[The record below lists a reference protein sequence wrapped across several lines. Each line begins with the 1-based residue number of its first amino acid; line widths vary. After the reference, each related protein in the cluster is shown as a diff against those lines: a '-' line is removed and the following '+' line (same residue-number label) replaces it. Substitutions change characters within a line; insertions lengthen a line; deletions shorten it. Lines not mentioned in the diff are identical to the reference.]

1 MTLFGQSAGGASVCD
16 AAVSPTAAGLFE
28 NGISESGFYNYLGQ
42 HDLVNRGLQVQTAD
56 RAPGPDSRR
65 LVRGQGR
72 LRDRCRRRGLLA
84 RRCRCRPLINN
95 GGQILNPTAGGTIG
109 PTINGTTLPMS
120 AAKAFILG
128 RLNNIRLVIGVARD
142 EFNGGL

>member
-1 MTLFGQSAGGASVCD
+1 
-16 AAVSPTAAGLFE
+16 
-28 NGISESGFYNYLGQ
+28 
-42 HDLVNRGLQVQTAD
+42 
-56 RAPGPDSRR
+56 
-65 LVRGQGR
+65 
-72 LRDRCRRRGLLA
+72 
-84 RRCRCRPLINN
+84 LINN